1 MQDDSDSEMFDE
13 ESEFSE
19 LLSDLEHMRIPE
31 SSRTV
36 WYFVETKVLLSL
48 Q

>member
-1 MQDDSDSEMFDE
+1 MQDYSDSEMFDE

-19 LLSDLEHMRIPE
+19 LPSDLEHVRIPE

-36 WYFVETKVLLSL
+36 
-48 Q
+48 